1 MCDPACALCNI
12 YINLYQTIIIKRAR
26 QMDKEGFKIL
36 LFWVNAG
43 LFSLTFWI
51 GVMIWLWR
59 VL

>member
-1 MCDPACALCNI
+1 
-12 YINLYQTIIIKRAR
+12 
-26 QMDKEGFKIL
+26 MDKDGFKIL

-43 LFSLTFWI
+43 LFSITFWI